1 MRDGNVPRF
10 FVWQSPAGKTQL
22 MGSLLAQLAAQ
33 LSSSQLFQLFM
44 VLLAREGDWKRGQ
57 EEGRR
62 AEGEMEEDGKLF
74 VEQIKTKSGAFPRRV
89 VK

>member
-10 FVWQSPAGKTQL
+10 FFVWQSPASKTQL

-44 VLLAREGDWKRGQ
+44 ILLAREGRGERL
-57 EEGRR
+57 EERTGGRR
-62 AEGEMEEDGKLF
+62 VEEDGK
-74 VEQIKTKSGAFPRRV
+74 IIG
-89 VK
+89 